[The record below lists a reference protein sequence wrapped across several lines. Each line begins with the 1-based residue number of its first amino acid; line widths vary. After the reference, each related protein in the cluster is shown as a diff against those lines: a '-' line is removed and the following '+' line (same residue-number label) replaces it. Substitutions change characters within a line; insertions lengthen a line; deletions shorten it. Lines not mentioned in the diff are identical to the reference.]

1 MNRAVAKLL
10 VGVAVGVVSG
20 CRRPPAPSQEPATAC
35 LQIDAPAAPVGFDAP
50 FSIAARVTCPGRG
63 RGRIAWRQ
71 VAGVSLRALAI
82 ADDGF
87 SLTGRTATLA
97 EARPGPLPWGVI
109 PLSPRTRGEVTLE
122 ALWNDGLGHELRR
135 EIPIAAAPRARGL
148 PNTAVGTRLYLGGE
162 GWHLISGPP
171 GSAATLDLAPRPASL
186 VPDVTGDYRLADARG
201 RELVLRAARYDETPL
216 DCGRSGCH
224 AAITDAAAGSPMTTV
239 LARGLGPVAGSSG
252 PAFGPGYPGCALAC
266 HATGEPG
273 LSDGGYTHVANEM
286 GVAADHAVRWEELP
300 RPLRRLGGVGCLACH
315 GPAALPP
322 EAERARVLRADVCA
336 VCHDAPPR
344 YGHVV
349 AWQETGMAHADRD
362 PRTRSDRA
370 CARCHTTSGF
380 LASIGARADRRSLD
394 DGDPIGIT
402 CAACHAVHARE
413 TSGPPS
419 ALLRAPAA
427 PSLLAAI
434 TGDPRSSVDTRSS
447 VCLPCHTP
455 NPEAPL
461 PSASAAAL
469 WLGRGG
475 LDPASGQPL
484 IGAAVHARA
493 VGGCV
498 ACHRAGP
505 EGLARGA
512 GHGFAAPPTAC
523 TPCHAQPLPPSDLPA
538 RARRL
543 WETWRQVAGA
553 SPVES
558 APARASD
565 PRGDRSAPAHAGE
578 LRLDRGTPLGRAG
591 WDLLLVIEDPGA
603 AAHNAPYARALLA
616 AAEPAIVQA
625 AARIGASRK

>member
-1 MNRAVAKLL
+1 MNRTAAKLL
-10 VGVAVGVVSG
+10 LGVAVGTLSG
-20 CRRPPAPSQEPATAC
+20 CRRPPAPSRESTSAC
-35 LQIDAPAAPVGFDAP
+35 LEIDAPTAPVGFDAP
-50 FSIAARVTCPGRG
+50 FSITARVTCAGGR

-87 SLTGRTATLA
+87 RLTGRTATLA
-97 EARPGPLPWGVI
+97 DARPGPLPWGVI
-109 PLSPRTRGEVTLE
+109 PLSPRTRGEATLE

-135 EIPIAAAPRARGL
+135 EVPLAAAPRARGL
-148 PNTAVGTRLYLGGE
+148 PNTAIGARLYLGGE

-171 GSAATLDLAPRPASL
+171 GSVATLQLPPGPANLLPDLS
-186 VPDVTGDYRLADARG
+186 GDYRLADARG

-224 AAITDAAAGSPMTTV
+224 TAITDAAATSPMTTV
-239 LARGLGPVAGSSG
+239 LARGLGPAAGSSRS
-252 PAFGPGYPGCALAC
+252 AFGPGYPGCALAC

-273 LSDGGYTHVANEM
+273 LADGGYTQVASEM
-286 GVAADHAVRWEELP
+286 GVAADLPTRWEELP
-300 RPLRRLGGVGCLACH
+300 RSLRRLGGVGCLACH

-322 EAERARVLRADVCA
+322 PAARAGVLRADVCA

-349 AWQETGMAHADRD
+349 AWRDTGMAHADRA

-380 LASIGARADRRSLD
+380 LAAIGARAERPSPVQAE
-394 DGDPIGIT
+394 PIGIT
-402 CAACHAVHARE
+402 CAACHAVHAHE
-413 TSGPPS
+413 TAGPPAALLRPPETAGPA

-427 PSLLAAI
+427 PTLLAAI
-434 TGDPRSSVDTRSS
+434 IADPRSSVDARSS

-455 NPEAPL
+455 DPEAPL

-484 IGAAVHARA
+484 LGAAVHARA

-512 GHGFAAPPTAC
+512 GHGFAARPSTC
-523 TPCHAQPLPPSDLPA
+523 TPCHAQPLPPSDLTA
-538 RARRL
+538 RARHL
-543 WETWRQVAGA
+543 WETWRQVTGA
-553 SPVES
+553 APVES
-558 APARASD
+558 APAHASD
-565 PRGDRSAPAHAGE
+565 
-578 LRLDRGTPLGRAG
+578 LRVDRGTPLGRAA
-591 WDLLLVIEDPGA
+591 WDVLLVIEDAGA
-603 AAHNAPYARALLA
+603 AAHNAPYAQALLA
-616 AAEPAIVQA
+616 AAEPVIARA
-625 AARIGASRK
+625 ATRIGAARK